1 MTTPL
6 IYNSVWGIEFTFG
19 IFLGEIMETFEA
31 DRSAASVISSVQMG
45 VTLCVGPFAADLVNA
60 FGCRKMAAAGAVLAA
75 AGIIA
80 SGAASNIVVLTMTA
94 GVLTGEFTNSQFTS
108 RQGCF
113 KSGTAFYYHRCA
125 VPLDFDFC
133 CQKSADFAV

>member
-1 MTTPL
+1 MTTQL
-6 IYNSVWGIEFTFG
+6 IYISVWGIEFTFG
-19 IFLGEIMETFEA
+19 IFLGEIMETFDA

-94 GVLTGEFTNSQFTS
+94 GVLTGKFTNLQFTS
-108 RQGCF
+108 RLGCF
-113 KSGTAFYYHRCA
+113 KSRTA
-125 VPLDFDFC
+125 V
-133 CQKSADFAV
+133 

>member
-1 MTTPL
+1 MTSPL
-6 IYNSVWGIEFTFG
+6 IYISVWGIEFTFG
-19 IFLGEIMETFEA
+19 IFLGEIMETFDA

-80 SGAASNIVVLTMTA
+80 SGAAPNIVVLTMTA
-94 GVLTGEFTNSQFTS
+94 GVLTGKFTNLQFTS
-108 RQGCF
+108 RLGCF
-113 KSGTAFYYHRCA
+113 KSRTAFETTK
-125 VPLDFDFC
+125 V
-133 CQKSADFAV
+133 